1 MEMDTPLKITPEA
14 LEVQSLGLAASQAM
28 NDAMVERLV
37 TTAAH
42 GIEVL
47 DRLNDEDTRVAVHR
61 LLDGLT
67 TMHTTGSLDG
77 LLELA
82 EMLQAARSAMTDQM
96 IERLYGFMETMV
108 TSLATQN
115 VAQLAQDA
123 ELSLYEAADWSNG
136 PQAPKG
142 LLGVLRSLAKPE
154 TIQTLNLM
162 VAFGN
167 CLRERTRGPQGGL
180 EPDTDDEV

>member
-1 MEMDTPLKITPEA
+1 MDTPLKDMPEA
-14 LEVQSLGLAASQAM
+14 LDIQNLGLAASQAL

-47 DRLNDEDTRVAVHR
+47 DRLNDEDTRAAVHR
-61 LLDGLT
+61 LIDGLT
-67 TMHTTGSLDG
+67 TMHVTGSLDG
-77 LLELA
+77 VLELA

-96 IERLYGFMETMV
+96 VERLYGFMETMV

-115 VAQLAQDA
+115 VAQFAQDA
-123 ELSLYEAADWSNG
+123 ELSLYEAADWCNG
-136 PQAPKG
+136 PEAPKG
-142 LLGVLRSLAKPE
+142 MLGVLRSLSKPE

-167 CLRERTRGPQGGL
+167 CLRERTRSFDGHL
-180 EPDTDDEV
+180 KPDLGDED